1 MDVFEFYRKKGY
13 SILCLQDTHF
23 ITESE
28 PIIESQWGYQC
39 IFNSY
44 KSNARGVCL
53 LFNNSFEFH
62 IHNIKKD
69 GEGNFLAVDLT
80 IEETRVTLVNIY
92 GPNSDQPG
100 FYENIRNI
108 FLELDNEY
116 FILCGDFNLVLN
128 PDIDTYNYKYINN
141 PKAREKLLEIMDD
154 LQIVD
159 YYRVLNPG
167 KKIYTWRKKTPLK
180 QSRLDYIL
188 ISNSLS
194 NIVENFDIKS
204 GYRSDHS
211 IVILELKFNP
221 FERGRGLWKFNSSLL
236 TDMVFIDKVKETI
249 DRVKSQYAYN
259 ADIHTFFSKD
269 IDDSIFL
276 EVLLMEIRGLSIS
289 YSSHKKKE
297 REKIEISL
305 VNEITSLESQEH
317 INFELIEQKKSNLE
331 NLRKRKLQGHFI
343 RSRARWIEQREKPTK
358 YFLNLES
365 RNFLNK
371 TIKKS
376 RT

>member
-1 MDVFEFYRKKGY
+1 M
-13 SILCLQDTHF
+13 
-23 ITESE
+23 
-28 PIIESQWGYQC
+28 
-39 IFNSY
+39 
-44 KSNARGVCL
+44 
-53 LFNNSFEFH
+53 
-62 IHNIKKD
+62 
-69 GEGNFLAVDLT
+69 
-80 IEETRVTLVNIY
+80 
-92 GPNSDQPG
+92 
-100 FYENIRNI
+100 
-108 FLELDNEY
+108 
-116 FILCGDFNLVLN
+116 
-128 PDIDTYNYKYINN
+128 
-141 PKAREKLLEIMDD
+141 
-154 LQIVD
+154 
-159 YYRVLNPG
+159 
-167 KKIYTWRKKTPLK
+167 
-180 QSRLDYIL
+180 

-221 FERGRGLWKFNSSLL
+221 FERGRGLWKFNNSLL

-259 ADIHTFFSKD
+259 AHNHTFFSKD

-305 VNEITSLESQEH
+305 VNEITFLESQEH

-331 NLRKRKLQGHFI
+331 NLRKHKLQGHFI
-343 RSRARWIEQREKPTK
+343 RSRARWIEQGEKPTK

-365 RNFLNK
+365 TNFLNK
-371 TIKKS
+371 TIKKVELEEGEIIYKQS
-376 RT
+376 NILNHV

>member
-1 MDVFEFYRKKGY
+1 M
-13 SILCLQDTHF
+13 
-23 ITESE
+23 
-28 PIIESQWGYQC
+28 
-39 IFNSY
+39 
-44 KSNARGVCL
+44 
-53 LFNNSFEFH
+53 
-62 IHNIKKD
+62 
-69 GEGNFLAVDLT
+69 
-80 IEETRVTLVNIY
+80 
-92 GPNSDQPG
+92 
-100 FYENIRNI
+100 
-108 FLELDNEY
+108 DNEY

-289 YSSHKKKE
+289 YS
-297 REKIEISL
+297 
-305 VNEITSLESQEH
+305 
-317 INFELIEQKKSNLE
+317 
-331 NLRKRKLQGHFI
+331 
-343 RSRARWIEQREKPTK
+343 
-358 YFLNLES
+358 
-365 RNFLNK
+365 
-371 TIKKS
+371 
-376 RT
+376 